1 MSDANVNEIGVELE
15 RIVEA
20 AKDSVTDDIVGRLAS
35 TTAGSLD
42 LLDKINSSGIEKAL
56 PVLAQMVEN
65 GDLQRVAQLARL
77 YTAAEDSVTDDMIGR
92 LGETVGGALLLAD
105 QAGRSRIAE
114 ALPVID
120 HMVATGDLRRVADLA
135 RLVGAAEDA
144 VTDDM
149 VGRLAEMAGEAIS
162 VVDRLN
168 RSGVGRL
175 VEVLEKLDASGGL
188 DILAETLPKAT
199 EQLSL
204 LADMSVCLEHAIEEV
219 KTKPSSGGI
228 FGLLGTLRDKDNQD
242 FIRFV
247 LGFGRRLKERCF
259 SRGQ

>member
-1 MSDANVNEIGVELE
+1 MNDVNVSEIGAELE
-15 RIVEA
+15 RIVET

-42 LLDKINSSGIEKAL
+42 LLDKINRSGIDKAL
-56 PVLAQMVEN
+56 PVLAKMVEN
-65 GDLQRVAQLARL
+65 GDLERVAQLARL
-77 YTAAEDSVTDDMIGR
+77 YTAAEDSVTDDMISR
-92 LGETVGGALLLAD
+92 LGETVGGALVLAD
-105 QAGRSRIAE
+105 QASRSRIAE

-120 HMVATGDLRRVADLA
+120 SMVASGDLRRVADLA

-144 VTDDM
+144 VNDDM

-175 VEVLEKLDASGGL
+175 VEVLEKLDSSGGL

-204 LADMSVCLEHAIEEV
+204 LHDMGACLEHAIQEV

-228 FGLLGTLRDKDNQD
+228 TGLLKMFRNRDNQD

-247 LGFGRRLKERCF
+247 LVFGRQLKERCLK
-259 SRGQ
+259 R